1 MTSHQ
6 QLLSQLSALA
16 PRDFSS
22 WHTHVAR
29 SVAGAT
35 FVLLL
40 VGLGIGLWRTRKQL
54 ERDEVDAALEN
65 DFQRLERELGGKGVE
80 LDRLE
85 SPPFDGKAG

>member
-1 MTSHQ
+1 MTNHQ
-6 QLLSQLSALA
+6 LVSALSALA

-29 SVAGAT
+29 NVAAAT

-40 VGLGIGLWRTRKQL
+40 AALGIGLWRTRKQL

-65 DFQRLERELGGKGVE
+65 DFRRLERELGGGRVE
-80 LDRLE
+80 LDHLE
-85 SPPFDGKAG
+85 PPPLERKEG